1 MKVQSSEGFTT
12 INRVPALTWNR
23 LHLNE
28 AEGAEISVTAGRKA
42 AMELPSGVSVTG
54 RADSAYPGQKTG
66 IGGEFAAAVKKA
78 GVAYQH
84 IEVSSQPDAPIRLD
98 FSYEGEVSDI
108 SPVEVEVGEGLSVV
122 LIMFFTGEKAT
133 GQAAVQVVYH
143 LEKDAKLTLVQ
154 VQKLPKT
161 VTFFNDIG
169 GTCEEG
175 AAFTQTQLVLSG
187 GASYYG
193 SLTDLVGKASDQ
205 QTAMAYLVGKDESL
219 DINQVVNHIGRKT
232 TCDIKV
238 SGVLSDNAKKNFRGT
253 IDLRRGAKGAVG
265 NENEDVLLL
274 DEGVVNKTL
283 PIILCTEEDV
293 EGNHG
298 ASIGKLDSE
307 LMFYL
312 ESRGISEEAIYRMMA
327 RARVDAVK
335 GRITDK
341 TARQRIDGLLD
352 A

>member
-28 AEGAEISVTAGRKA
+28 AEGAEIAVSAGRKA
-42 AMELPSGVSVTG
+42 EIQLPAGVTVTDLEE
-54 RADSAYPGQKTG
+54 ASYPAQKTG
-66 IGGEFAAAVKKA
+66 IGPEFADAVKKA
-78 GVAYQH
+78 KAAVTRFT
-84 IEVSSQPDAPIRLD
+84 VSAQPDGPIRMD

-108 SPVEVEVGEGLSVV
+108 SPIEVEVAEGVSAD
-122 LIMFFTGEKAT
+122 LIMFYGGEKAS

-143 LEKDAKLTLVQ
+143 VAKDAALTLVQ
-154 VQKLPKT
+154 VQKLPKEM
-161 VTFFNDIG
+161 TFFNDIG

-175 AAFTQTQLVLSG
+175 GTFRQTQLVLSG

-193 SLTDLVGKASDQ
+193 SLTDLVGKAADQ
-205 QTAMAYLVGKDESL
+205 QTAMAYLAGKDESL
-219 DINQVVNHIGRKT
+219 DINQVVNHIGKKT

-238 SGVLSDNAKKNFRGT
+238 SGVLSDNARKNFRGT

-335 GRITDK
+335 NRIEDK
-341 TARQRIDGLLD
+341 LTRQRIDSLLEG
-352 A
+352 

>member
-42 AMELPSGVSVTG
+42 KLQLPSGVSATDREEG
-54 RADSAYPGQKTG
+54 SYTEQKTG
-66 IGGEFAAAVKKA
+66 IGPEFAAAVRKA
-78 GVAYQH
+78 GAEITH
-84 IEVSSQPDAPIRLD
+84 ISVTSQPDGPVRLD

-108 SPVEVEVGEGLSVV
+108 SPVEVDVAEGVSAT
-122 LIMFFTGEKAT
+122 LIMFYTGEKAA

-143 LEKDAKLTLVQ
+143 LASGAKLTLVQ
-154 VQKLPKT
+154 VQKLPKEMA
-161 VTFFNDIG
+161 FFNDIG

-175 AAFTQTQLVLSG
+175 ASFTQTQLVLSG

-193 SLTDLVGKASDQ
+193 SLTDLAGKAADQ

-253 IDLRRGAKGAVG
+253 IDLRKGAKGAVG

-312 ESRGISEEAIYRMMA
+312 ESRGISEEAVYRMMA

-335 GRITDK
+335 NRIEDEETRK
-341 TARQRIDGLLD
+341 RIDALLEE
-352 A
+352 